1 MKIHNTDTAIP
12 DFLIK
17 STLGCSL
24 TMIFVLSPFAIHDF
38 MDQRYIITLAS
49 ALIVAVCGVNVWFGS
64 QGKYSLWNN
73 TWLVAPIGGF
83 TVVYALLELGEPGS
97 YWPFLL
103 VVSYYFILPE
113 KRAWY
118 FNLLSLGAI
127 IPAAWIV
134 LEPALAFRFTAVLL
148 GVSLFAY
155 ISMRVISVLHRLLHG
170 KAVTDTLTGL
180 YNRTLLNDALQHA
193 MAQSQRSGVPMT
205 LLSFDIDGFKE
216 INDTHGHD
224 IGDRILETLGELIK
238 ARARSSDMVFRV
250 GGDEFLL
257 LAHNTDEH
265 HGAKVA
271 EKLRHEVEHSL
282 LIVDRS
288 ITLSIGVSRLHDDM
302 DVAEWLKS
310 CDVKMYRAK
319 EDGRN
324 RVVV

>member
-1 MKIHNTDTAIP
+1 MKMHHADTMIP

-24 TMIFVLSPFAIHDF
+24 IMIVVLTPFTLHAFVEGL
-38 MDQRYIITLAS
+38 YIIAIAS
-49 ALIVAVCGVNVWFGS
+49 SLIIAVCGINVWYGS
-64 QGKYSLWNN
+64 QGRYSLWIN
-73 TWLVAPIGGF
+73 TWLVAPLGGF
-83 TVVYALLELGEPGS
+83 TVAYALVELGAPGS

-103 VVSYYFILPE
+103 VVAYYFILPE
-113 KRAWY
+113 KRAWV
-118 FNLLSLGAI
+118 FNLLSLSAI
-127 IPAAWIV
+127 IPSAWYV
-134 LEPALAFRFTAVLL
+134 LEPALAVRFTAVLL

-155 ISMRVISVLHRLLHG
+155 ISMRVICMLYQLLHG
-170 KAVTDTLTGL
+170 QAVTDTLTGL
-180 YNRTLLNDALQHA
+180 YNRTLLNDALHQA
-193 MAQSQRSGVPMT
+193 MAQSQRTGVPMT

-224 IGDRILETLGELIK
+224 IGDRILETLSELIK

-265 HGAKVA
+265 HGARVA

-288 ITLSIGVSRLHDDM
+288 ITLSIGVSRLHSDM

-310 CDVKMYRAK
+310 CDVKLYRAK
-319 EDGRN
+319 EEGRN

>member
-1 MKIHNTDTAIP
+1 MKIQHTDTMIP

-17 STLGCSL
+17 TTLGCSL
-24 TMIFVLSPFAIHDF
+24 TMMFVLTPFALHDYAE
-38 MDQRYIITLAS
+38 QRYIITIAS
-49 ALIVAVCGVNVWFGS
+49 LLIIAVCAVNVWYGS
-64 QGKYSLWNN
+64 QGKYSLWIN

-83 TVVYALLELGEPGS
+83 TVTYALIELGAPGS

-103 VVSYYFILPE
+103 VVAYYFILPE
-113 KRAWY
+113 KRAWV
-118 FNLLSLGAI
+118 FNLLSLAAI
-127 IPAAWIV
+127 LPAAWYV
-134 LEPALAFRFTAVLL
+134 LQPAPAFRFTAVLL

-155 ISMRVISVLHRLLHG
+155 ISMRVINMLYRLLHG

-224 IGDRILETLGELIK
+224 IGDRILETLGELIR

-265 HGAKVA
+265 HGARVA

-282 LIVDRS
+282 LIGEQK
-288 ITLSIGVSRLHDDM
+288 ITLSIGVSRLQENM

-310 CDVKMYRAK
+310 CDVKMYTAK
-319 EDGRN
+319 EAGRN
-324 RVVV
+324 QVVV